1 MWKYRK
7 LDNRNS
13 STLAQLMQIVP
24 NKSSIKFVIYNLE
37 DDRVE
42 LTTDMNHRANDFFK
56 LGDCELEC
64 IVHDSEKAKEEAR
77 KMGMHIP
84 GGVDKSA
91 LLAYDVDS
99 STVFLIQSAPD
110 VNGISGILMCMVSEL
125 MASNVP
131 CNNMVSELINSNVLC
146 DNNVS
151 IANGQ
156 DKHYVTDISCNNSC
170 LRGGGAFDNVGFY
183 MQSMESNID
192 AEAKAFASTM
202 AKRKLE
208 AKNCTR
214 NHVQANYGEV
224 APTPSVGVVGLNNT
238 KRKVGI
244 V

>member
-7 LDNRNS
+7 LDNRNA
-13 STLAQLMQIVP
+13 STLAQLLQLVP

-42 LTTDMNHRANDFFK
+42 LTTDMNPHANDFFK

-84 GGVDKSA
+84 ECVDKSA

-110 VNGISGILMCMVSEL
+110 INGISGILMCMVSEL
-125 MASNVP
+125 
-131 CNNMVSELINSNVLC
+131 INSNVIC
-146 DNNVS
+146 YNSVS
-151 IANGQ
+151 LNTSQ
-156 DKHYVTDISCNNSC
+156 DKHYGFTASDNNMD
-170 LRGGGAFDNVGFY
+170 LYRK
-183 MQSMESNID
+183 SMESNMD

-208 AKNCTR
+208 AR
-214 NHVQANYGEV
+214 NHVQANYGE
-224 APTPSVGVVGLNNT
+224 ATPTPSVGVVGLNNT

>member
-13 STLAQLMQIVP
+13 STLAQLMQLVP

-42 LTTDMNHRANDFFK
+42 LTTDMNPHANDFFK

-84 GGVDKSA
+84 GCVDKSA

-125 MASNVP
+125 MTSNVP
-131 CNNMVSELINSNVLC
+131 CNV
-146 DNNVS
+146 
-151 IANGQ
+151 NGS
-156 DKHYVTDISCNNSC
+156 ISCSQSKYGTITRN
-170 LRGGGAFDNVGFY
+170 DNVDFY
-183 MQSMESNID
+183 MQSMESTMN
-192 AEAKAFASTM
+192 AEAKAFASIM
-202 AKRKLE
+202 AKRKLD
-208 AKNCTR
+208 AKNCDR

-224 APTPSVGVVGLNNT
+224 SPTPSVGVVGLNNT

>member
-42 LTTDMNHRANDFFK
+42 LTTDMNPHANDFFK

-84 GGVDKSA
+84 GCVDKSA

-131 CNNMVSELINSNVLC
+131 CNV
-146 DNNVS
+146 
-151 IANGQ
+151 NGS
-156 DKHYVTDISCNNSC
+156 ISCSQSKYGTITRN
-170 LRGGGAFDNVGFY
+170 DNVDFY
-183 MQSMESNID
+183 MQSMESTMN
-192 AEAKAFASTM
+192 AEAKAFASIM
-202 AKRKLE
+202 AKRKLD
-208 AKNCTR
+208 AKNCDR
-214 NHVQANYGEV
+214 NHIQANYGEV

>member
-13 STLAQLMQIVP
+13 STLAKLMQIVP

-110 VNGISGILMCMVSEL
+110 INGISGILMC
-125 MASNVP
+125 
-131 CNNMVSELINSNVLC
+131 MVSELINSNVLC

-214 NHVQANYGEV
+214 NHVQANYGEPI
-224 APTPSVGVVGLNNT
+224 PTPSVGVVGLNNT

>member
-7 LDNRNS
+7 LDNRNA
-13 STLAQLMQIVP
+13 STLSQVMQLAH

-42 LTTDMNHRANDFFK
+42 LTTSMNSHSVEFFK
-56 LGDCELEC
+56 LGKCELES

-77 KMGMHIP
+77 KMGMRIP
-84 GGVDKSA
+84 ECDDEYA

-131 CNNMVSELINSNVLC
+131 CNV
-146 DNNVS
+146 
-151 IANGQ
+151 NGS
-156 DKHYVTDISCNNSC
+156 ISCSQSKYGTITRN
-170 LRGGGAFDNVGFY
+170 DNVDFY
-183 MQSMESNID
+183 MQSMESTMN
-192 AEAKAFASTM
+192 AEAKAFASMM
-202 AKRKLE
+202 AKRKLD
-208 AKNCTR
+208 AKNCDR

>member
-7 LDNRNS
+7 LDNRNA
-13 STLAQLMQIVP
+13 STLSQVMQLAH

-37 DDRVE
+37 DERFE
-42 LTTDMNHRANDFFK
+42 LSTGMNHNANEFFK
-56 LGDCELEC
+56 LGDNELES

-77 KMGMHIP
+77 KMGMRIP
-84 GGVDKSA
+84 ECDDRYA

-110 VNGISGILMCMVSEL
+110 INGISGVLMCMVSEL

-131 CNNMVSELINSNVLC
+131 CNVNG
-146 DNNVS
+146 S

-156 DKHYVTDISCNNSC
+156 DKHYGFTASDNNMD
-170 LRGGGAFDNVGFY
+170 LYRK
-183 MQSMESNID
+183 SMESTID
-192 AEAKAFASTM
+192 AEARAYASMM

-208 AKNCTR
+208 QENAAKI
-214 NHVQANYGEV
+214 HVQPKNFYGEEI
-224 APTPSVGVVGLNNT
+224 PTPSVGVVGLNNA

>member
-7 LDNRNS
+7 LDNRNA
-13 STLAQLMQIVP
+13 STLAQLLQLVP

-42 LTTDMNHRANDFFK
+42 LTTDMNPHANDFFK

-84 GGVDKSA
+84 ECVDKSA

-110 VNGISGILMCMVSEL
+110 INGISGVLMC
-125 MASNVP
+125 
-131 CNNMVSELINSNVLC
+131 MVSELINSNVIC
-146 DNNVS
+146 YTNVS

-156 DKHYVTDISCNNSC
+156 DKHYVTDNSC
-170 LRGGGAFDNVGFY
+170 LRGGGAFDNVYFY
-183 MQSMESNID
+183 MQSMDSNID

>member
-110 VNGISGILMCMVSEL
+110 INGISGVLMC
-125 MASNVP
+125 
-131 CNNMVSELINSNVLC
+131 MVSELINSNVRIN
-146 DNNVS
+146 NNVS
-151 IANGQ
+151 LNTSQ
-156 DKHYVTDISCNNSC
+156 DKHYGFTASDNNMD
-170 LRGGGAFDNVGFY
+170 LYRK
-183 MQSMESNID
+183 SMESNMD
-192 AEAKAFASTM
+192 AEAKAYASMM
-202 AKRKLE
+202 AKRKFE
-208 AKNCTR
+208 QENVVKF
-214 NHVQANYGEV
+214 HVQPANYGEEI
-224 APTPSVGVVGLNNT
+224 PTPSVGVVGLNNT

>member
-13 STLAQLMQIVP
+13 STLAQLMQLVP

-42 LTTDMNHRANDFFK
+42 LTTDMNPHANDFFK

-84 GGVDKSA
+84 ECVDKSA

-131 CNNMVSELINSNVLC
+131 CNV
-146 DNNVS
+146 
-151 IANGQ
+151 NGS
-156 DKHYVTDISCNNSC
+156 ISCSQSKYGTITRN
-170 LRGGGAFDNVGFY
+170 DNVDFY
-183 MQSMESNID
+183 MQSMESTMN
-192 AEAKAFASTM
+192 AEAKAFASIM
-202 AKRKLE
+202 AKRKLD
-208 AKNCTR
+208 AKNCDR

>member
-13 STLAQLMQIVP
+13 STLAQLMQLVP

-37 DDRVE
+37 EDRVE
-42 LTTDMNHRANDFFK
+42 LTTDMHPHANDFFK

-110 VNGISGILMCMVSEL
+110 VNGISGILMCIVSEL

-131 CNNMVSELINSNVLC
+131 CNV
-146 DNNVS
+146 
-151 IANGQ
+151 NGS
-156 DKHYVTDISCNNSC
+156 ISCTQSKYGTITRN
-170 LRGGGAFDNVGFY
+170 DNVDFY

-192 AEAKAFASTM
+192 AEAKAFASIM
-202 AKRKLE
+202 AKRKLD
-208 AKNCTR
+208 AKNCNR

>member
-7 LDNRNS
+7 LDNRNA
-13 STLAQLMQIVP
+13 STLSQVMQLAH

-42 LTTDMNHRANDFFK
+42 LTTSMNSHSVEFFK
-56 LGDCELEC
+56 LGKCELES

-77 KMGMHIP
+77 KMGMRIP
-84 GGVDKSA
+84 ECDDEYA

-110 VNGISGILMCMVSEL
+110 INGISGVLMC
-125 MASNVP
+125 
-131 CNNMVSELINSNVLC
+131 MVSELINSNVRISL
-146 DNNVS
+146 NTS
-151 IANGQ
+151 Q
-156 DKHYVTDISCNNSC
+156 DKHYGFTASDNNMD
-170 LRGGGAFDNVGFY
+170 LYRK
-183 MQSMESNID
+183 SMENTMD
-192 AEAKAFASTM
+192 AEAKAYASMM

-208 AKNCTR
+208 QENVAKI
-214 NHVQANYGEV
+214 HVQPKNFYVEEI
-224 APTPSVGVVGLNNT
+224 PTPSVGVVGLNNA

>member
-13 STLAQLMQIVP
+13 STLAQLMQLVP

-42 LTTDMNHRANDFFK
+42 LTTDMNPHANDFFK

-84 GGVDKSA
+84 GCVDKSA

-131 CNNMVSELINSNVLC
+131 CNV
-146 DNNVS
+146 
-151 IANGQ
+151 NGS
-156 DKHYVTDISCNNSC
+156 ISCSQSKYGTITRN
-170 LRGGGAFDNVGFY
+170 DNVDFY
-183 MQSMESNID
+183 IQSMESAMN
-192 AEAKAFASTM
+192 AEAKAFASMM
-202 AKRKLE
+202 AKRKLD
-208 AKNCTR
+208 AKNCDR

>member
-7 LDNRNS
+7 LENRDS
-13 STLAQLMQIVP
+13 STLAQLMQLVP

-42 LTTDMNHRANDFFK
+42 LTTDMNPHANDFFK

-84 GGVDKSA
+84 ECVDKSA

-131 CNNMVSELINSNVLC
+131 CNV
-146 DNNVS
+146 
-151 IANGQ
+151 NGS
-156 DKHYVTDISCNNSC
+156 ISCSQSKYGTITRN
-170 LRGGGAFDNVGFY
+170 DNVDFY
-183 MQSMESNID
+183 MQSMESTMN
-192 AEAKAFASTM
+192 AEAKAFASIM
-202 AKRKLE
+202 AKRKLD
-208 AKNCTR
+208 AKNCDR

>member
-42 LTTDMNHRANDFFK
+42 LTTDMNPHANDFFK

-84 GGVDKSA
+84 GCVDKSA

-125 MASNVP
+125 MASNVH
-131 CNNMVSELINSNVLC
+131 CNV
-146 DNNVS
+146 
-151 IANGQ
+151 NGS
-156 DKHYVTDISCNNSC
+156 ISCSQSKYGTITRN
-170 LRGGGAFDNVGFY
+170 DNVDFY
-183 MQSMESNID
+183 MQSMESTMN
-192 AEAKAFASTM
+192 AEAKAFASMM
-202 AKRKLE
+202 AKRKLD
-208 AKNCTR
+208 AKNCDR

>member
-7 LDNRNS
+7 LDNRNA
-13 STLAQLMQIVP
+13 STLSQVMQLAH

-37 DDRVE
+37 DNRVE
-42 LTTDMNHRANDFFK
+42 LTTSMNSHSVECFK
-56 LGDCELEC
+56 LGKCELDS

-77 KMGMHIP
+77 KMGMRIP
-84 GGVDKSA
+84 ECDDRYA

-110 VNGISGILMCMVSEL
+110 INGISGVLMCMVSEL

-131 CNNMVSELINSNVLC
+131 CNVNGSISSSQSQYGTITKN
-146 DNNVS
+146 DN
-151 IANGQ
+151 I
-156 DKHYVTDISCNNSC
+156 DLY
-170 LRGGGAFDNVGFY
+170 R
-183 MQSMESNID
+183 QSMESNMD
-192 AEAKAFASTM
+192 AEAKAYASMM

-208 AKNCTR
+208 QENAAKI
-214 NHVQANYGEV
+214 HVQPKNFYGEEI
-224 APTPSVGVVGLNNT
+224 PTPSVGVVGLNNA

>member
-13 STLAQLMQIVP
+13 STLAQLMQLVP

-42 LTTDMNHRANDFFK
+42 LTTDMNPHANDFFK

-84 GGVDKSA
+84 GCVDKSA

-131 CNNMVSELINSNVLC
+131 CNV
-146 DNNVS
+146 
-151 IANGQ
+151 NGS
-156 DKHYVTDISCNNSC
+156 ISCSQSKCGTITRN
-170 LRGGGAFDNVGFY
+170 DNVDFY
-183 MQSMESNID
+183 MQSMESTIN
-192 AEAKAFASTM
+192 AEAKAFASMM
-202 AKRKLE
+202 AKRKLD
-208 AKNCTR
+208 AKNCDR

>member
-7 LDNRNS
+7 LDNRNA
-13 STLAQLMQIVP
+13 STLSQVMQLAH

-42 LTTDMNHRANDFFK
+42 LTTSMNSHSVEFFK
-56 LGDCELEC
+56 LGKCELES

-77 KMGMHIP
+77 KMGMRIP
-84 GGVDKSA
+84 ECDDEYA

-110 VNGISGILMCMVSEL
+110 INGISGVLMC
-125 MASNVP
+125 
-131 CNNMVSELINSNVLC
+131 MVSELINSNVRIN
-146 DNNVS
+146 NNVS

-156 DKHYVTDISCNNSC
+156 DKHYVTDITQVNSC
-170 LRGGGAFDNVGFY
+170 LRGGGAFDNVDFY
-183 MQSMESNID
+183 MQSMESNMD
-192 AEAKAFASTM
+192 AEAKAYASMM

-208 AKNCTR
+208 QENAAKI
-214 NHVQANYGEV
+214 HVQPKNFYGEEI
-224 APTPSVGVVGLNNT
+224 PTPSVGVVGLNNT

>member
-7 LDNRNS
+7 LDNRNA
-13 STLAQLMQIVP
+13 STLAQLLKLVP

-42 LTTDMNHRANDFFK
+42 LTTDMNPHANDFFK

-84 GGVDKSA
+84 ECVDKSA

-125 MASNVP
+125 
-131 CNNMVSELINSNVLC
+131 INSNVLFYS
-146 DNNVS
+146 NVS
-151 IANGQ
+151 ITNGQ
-156 DKHYVTDISCNNSC
+156 YKHYGITASDNNID
-170 LRGGGAFDNVGFY
+170 LYRK
-183 MQSMESNID
+183 SMENTIG
-192 AEAKAFASTM
+192 AEAKAYASMM

-208 AKNCTR
+208 QENAAKI
-214 NHVQANYGEV
+214 HVQPKNFYGEEI
-224 APTPSVGVVGLNNT
+224 PTPSVGVVGLNNT

>member
-42 LTTDMNHRANDFFK
+42 LTTDMNHHANDFFK

-84 GGVDKSA
+84 GCVDKSA

-110 VNGISGILMCMVSEL
+110 INGISGVLMC
-125 MASNVP
+125 
-131 CNNMVSELINSNVLC
+131 MVSELINSNVRSN
-146 DNNVS
+146 NNVS
-151 IANGQ
+151 LNTSQ
-156 DKHYVTDISCNNSC
+156 DKHYGFTASDNNMD
-170 LRGGGAFDNVGFY
+170 LYRK
-183 MQSMESNID
+183 SMENTID
-192 AEAKAFASTM
+192 AEAKAYASMM
-202 AKRKLE
+202 AKRKFE
-208 AKNCTR
+208 QENVVR
-214 NHVQANYGEV
+214 FNVQPTNYGEEI
-224 APTPSVGVVGLNNT
+224 PTPSVGVVGLNNT

>member
-42 LTTDMNHRANDFFK
+42 LTTDMNHHANDFFK

-84 GGVDKSA
+84 GCVDKSA

-131 CNNMVSELINSNVLC
+131 CNV
-146 DNNVS
+146 
-151 IANGQ
+151 NGS
-156 DKHYVTDISCNNSC
+156 ISCSQSKYGTITRN
-170 LRGGGAFDNVGFY
+170 DNVDFY
-183 MQSMESNID
+183 MQSMESTMN
-192 AEAKAFASTM
+192 AEAKAFASIM
-202 AKRKLE
+202 AKRKLD
-208 AKNCTR
+208 AKNCDR

>member
-1 MWKYRK
+1 MCKYRN
-7 LDNRNS
+7 LDNRNA
-13 STLAQLMQIVP
+13 STLAQLLQLVP

-42 LTTDMNHRANDFFK
+42 LTTDMNPHANDFFK

-84 GGVDKSA
+84 ECVDKSA

-125 MASNVP
+125 
-131 CNNMVSELINSNVLC
+131 INSNVLC
-146 DNNVS
+146 YNNVS
-151 IANGQ
+151 ITNGQ
-156 DKHYVTDISCNNSC
+156 DKHYVTDITQVNSC
-170 LRGGGAFDNVGFY
+170 LRGGGAFDNVDFY
-183 MQSMESNID
+183 MQSMESNMD

-208 AKNCTR
+208 AKNCNR

>member
-7 LDNRNS
+7 LDNRNA
-13 STLAQLMQIVP
+13 STLSQVMQLAH

-37 DDRVE
+37 DERVE
-42 LTTDMNHRANDFFK
+42 LSTGMNHNANEFFK
-56 LGDCELEC
+56 LGDNELES

-77 KMGMHIP
+77 KMGMRIP
-84 GGVDKSA
+84 ECDDRYA

-110 VNGISGILMCMVSEL
+110 INGISGVLMCMVSEL

-131 CNNMVSELINSNVLC
+131 CNVNG
-146 DNNVS
+146 S

-156 DKHYVTDISCNNSC
+156 DKHYGFTASDNNMD
-170 LRGGGAFDNVGFY
+170 LYRK
-183 MQSMESNID
+183 SMESTID
-192 AEAKAFASTM
+192 AEARAYASMM

-208 AKNCTR
+208 QENAAKI
-214 NHVQANYGEV
+214 HVQPKNFYGEEI
-224 APTPSVGVVGLNNT
+224 PTPSVGVVGLNNA

>member
-7 LDNRNS
+7 LDNRNA
-13 STLAQLMQIVP
+13 STLAQLLQLVP

-42 LTTDMNHRANDFFK
+42 LTTDMNPHANDFFK

-77 KMGMHIP
+77 KMGMRIP
-84 GGVDKSA
+84 ECVDKSA

-131 CNNMVSELINSNVLC
+131 CNV
-146 DNNVS
+146 
-151 IANGQ
+151 NGS
-156 DKHYVTDISCNNSC
+156 ISCSQSKYDTITRN
-170 LRGGGAFDNVGFY
+170 DNVDFY
-183 MQSMESNID
+183 MQSMESTMD

-208 AKNCTR
+208 AKNCNR